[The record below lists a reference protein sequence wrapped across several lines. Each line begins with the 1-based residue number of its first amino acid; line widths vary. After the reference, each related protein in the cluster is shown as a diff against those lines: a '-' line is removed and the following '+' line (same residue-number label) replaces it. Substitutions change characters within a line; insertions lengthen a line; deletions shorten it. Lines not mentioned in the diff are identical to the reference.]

1 MVGSYN
7 LYDPSTEVA
16 LCKYQLSL
24 LTTTDYPYVPSE
36 NHVIPQN
43 SFDPKQATNK
53 DRSLRNVKRLKVG
66 DKLQQ

>member
-7 LYDPSTEVA
+7 LYDPPTEVA
-16 LCKYQLSL
+16 LVA
-24 LTTTDYPYVPSE
+24 TDYPYVPSE